1 MINLFFVCKVTGIY
15 KQGQYLK
22 EMKKNRRLIIC
33 RYWEEWINSLFLQSF
48 TKLMIKKLK

>member
-22 EMKKNRRLIIC
+22 EMKKNR
-33 RYWEEWINSLFLQSF
+33 EFNN
-48 TKLMIKKLK
+48 KKVLKITGLYLYRHL

>member
-22 EMKKNRRLIIC
+22 EMKKKQAFN
-33 RYWEEWINSLFLQSF
+33 Y
-48 TKLMIKKLK
+48 M